1 MKRLLHLIRA
11 FWANSF
17 ALDLEYRIDFLISG
31 ATALFSFGAG
41 LLVLQVMFH
50 FAGSLGGWTF
60 HQALALYGIYLL
72 LEEFA
77 TGFLAF
83 NIGGVPE
90 LIRRGDLDF
99 ILLKPANSQLQVS
112 IRHFRIVSVPAYAL
126 ALGILGYAMVEMG
139 SLTPLNVLLLV
150 GFLACAMLII
160 YAIWALL
167 HTLAFWLVRIE
178 NISQVFFAV
187 FKVARFPIGAFPG
200 AMQII
205 FTVVIPITF
214 MTTVPA
220 SAASGILDW
229 RLGLAAPIIALIGL
243 WLSHRFWQF
252 ALRHYTSA
260 SS

>member
-1 MKRLLHLIRA
+1 V
-11 FWANSF
+11 
-17 ALDLEYRIDFLISG
+17 IS
-31 ATALFSFGAG
+31 AVTAIISFGAG
-41 LLVLQVMFH
+41 LLVLQVMFRYSQ
-50 FAGSLGGWTF
+50 SLGGWNF

-83 NIGGVPE
+83 NIGSVPE

-99 ILLKPANSQLQVS
+99 ILIKPANSQVQVS
-112 IRHFRIVSVPAYAL
+112 IRHVRIVGLPAFLL
-126 ALGILGYAMVEMG
+126 AFGILFYAMIELG
-139 SLTPLNVLLLV
+139 SLTPLNVLLLIV
-150 GFLACAMLII
+150 FLICAMAII

-167 HTLAFWLVRIE
+167 HTLAFWLVRID

-200 AMQII
+200 AMQVI
-205 FTVVIPITF
+205 FTVVVPITF

-220 SAASGILDW
+220 SAAAGILDW
-229 RLGLAAPIIALIGL
+229 RLGIAAPVIALIGL

>member
-1 MKRLLHLIRA
+1 MNRLLHLVRA
-11 FWANSF
+11 FWANSL
-17 ALDLEYRIDFLISG
+17 ALDLEYRIDFLIS
-31 ATALFSFGAG
+31 AVTALCSFGAG
-41 LLVLQVMFH
+41 LLVLDVMFRYTQ
-50 FAGSLGGWTF
+50 SLGGWDF

-83 NIGGVPE
+83 NIGEVPE

-99 ILLKPANSQLQVS
+99 ILLKPENSQLQVS
-112 IRHFRIVSVPAYAL
+112 IRHFRIVGLPAYLL
-126 ALGILGYAMVEMG
+126 ALGILIYAMVEMH
-139 SLTPLNVLLLV
+139 SVTVPNLVLLIA
-150 GFLACAMLII
+150 FLICAMAII

-167 HTLAFWLVRIE
+167 HTLAFWLVRVE
-178 NISQVFFAV
+178 NISQIFFGV

-200 AMQII
+200 AMRII

-220 SAASGILDW
+220 SAAAGILDW
-229 RLGLAAPIIALIGL
+229 RLGLASPVIAVVGL

>member
-1 MKRLLHLIRA
+1 MTRLLHLIRA
-11 FWANSF
+11 FWANSL
-17 ALDLEYRIDFLISG
+17 ALDLEYRIDFIIS
-31 ATALFSFGAG
+31 AVTALISFGAG
-41 LLVLQVMFH
+41 LLVLQVMFRYTQ
-50 FAGSLGGWTF
+50 SLGGWDF
-60 HQALALYGIYLL
+60 HQALALYGIYLF

-83 NIGGVPE
+83 NIGSVPE

-99 ILLKPANSQLQVS
+99 VLIKPANSQVQVS
-112 IRHFRIVSVPAYAL
+112 IRHFRIVGLPALLL
-126 ALGILGYAMVEMG
+126 ALGILVYAMVELG
-139 SLTPLNVLLLV
+139 SLTALNVLLMIA
-150 GFLACAMLII
+150 FLACAMAII

-178 NISQVFFAV
+178 NISQVFFGV
-187 FKVARFPIGAFPG
+187 FKVARFPISAFP
-200 AMQII
+200 APMRVL

-220 SAASGILDW
+220 SAAAGILDW
-229 RLGLAAPIIALIGL
+229 RLGLSAPIIAAIGL